1 MFSFA
6 FPASAIAVQICT
18 NDFTNEIEFLE
29 KRIFLELF
37 PLPSYFKMK
46 R

>member
-6 FPASAIAVQICT
+6 FPDSAIAVQICT
-18 NDFTNEIEFLE
+18 NDFTNEIRFIEN
-29 KRIFLELF
+29 RIFMELF
-37 PLPSYFKMK
+37 PLALYFKMK